1 MDIRALLKLG
11 VAAGASDVHLRV
23 GLPPVFR
30 VNGRLKRQ
38 EEFPVVTDEDA
49 LAMLEQISGQEQR
62 ERFYRDKELDLAFVV
77 EGMARFRVNVMWQ
90 RQTISI
96 ACRTLSLGVPSID
109 DLELPQVCKELIL
122 QPRGLILV
130 TGPTGVGKS
139 TTMAAMVRHLNE
151 NRDCNVVCI
160 EDPIEYV
167 HPNIKSIIA
176 QRELGDDTRSFGAAL
191 SHALRHD
198 PNVIIVGEMRD
209 LDTISTAVTAA
220 ETGHLVMSTLHTTDA
235 PQTIDR
241 LIDIFPPHQ
250 QNQIRLQISQELV
263 AILSQTLLPRA
274 SGNGMV
280 AAFEVLLPNTA
291 IRHLIRESRTFE
303 IPSYMN
309 LHQESGMNSLD
320 DSLAQ
325 LVIKGLVTE
334 EEAMRK
340 SSNPKRLQRL
350 IGPRRNTFEPSLDW
364 PTPAEAANAKPENRN
379 TK

>member
-1 MDIRALLKLG
+1 MDIRTLLKQG
-11 VAAGASDVHLRV
+11 IAAAASDVHLRV

-38 EEFPVVTDEDA
+38 DDLPVVTDDDA
-49 LAMLEQISGQEQR
+49 TAMFEQIANQEQR
-62 ERFYRDKELDLAFVV
+62 DRFYRDKELDLAYVI
-77 EGMARFRVNVMWQ
+77 EGLARFRVNIMWQ

-96 ACRTLSLGVPSID
+96 ACRSLSLGVPSID
-109 DLELPQVCKELIL
+109 DLELPQICKELIV
-122 QPRGLILV
+122 QPRGMILV

-139 TTMAAMVRHLNE
+139 TTMAAMVRYLNE
-151 NRDCNVVCI
+151 NRDCNIVCI

-167 HPNIKSIIA
+167 HPNIKSIVA
-176 QRELGDDTRSFGAAL
+176 QRELGDDTRSFSTAL

-198 PNVIIVGEMRD
+198 PNVIVVGEMRD
-209 LDTISTAVTAA
+209 LDTISTAITAA

-250 QNQIRLQISQELV
+250 QNQIRLQVSQELV
-263 AILSQTLLPRA
+263 AILSQTLLARA
-274 SGNGMV
+274 SGNGMI

-303 IPSYMN
+303 IPSYMH
-309 LHQESGMNSLD
+309 LHQEGGMNSLD
-320 DSLAQ
+320 DSLAA
-325 LVIKGLVTE
+325 LVVRGKVTE

-340 SSNPKRLQRL
+340 TSNPKRLQRL
-350 IGPRRNTFEPSLDW
+350 IGPHRNSIESVLDW
-364 PTPAEAANAKPENRN
+364 PVAPGGATY
-379 TK
+379 